1 MTGDPSKL
9 LVPTDG
15 SEHSL
20 RALRRAVEM
29 VKLGHASE
37 VHLLNVQPPLS
48 GSVTTFIDKP
58 TRDDYHREEADKAL
72 ANARALLSQAG
83 VRFEE
88 HIAVGD
94 PGAMINAFAK
104 RLGVGQI
111 LMGTHGL
118 GSAMQLVLGSVAQ
131 DVVRDSKVPVTV
143 VK

>member
-9 LVPTDG
+9 LVPVDG
-15 SEHSL
+15 SEQSM

-29 VKLGHASE
+29 VELGQAGE
-37 VHLLNVQPPLS
+37 IHLLNVQPPLS
-48 GSVTTFIDKP
+48 GSVTTFVDKP

-72 ANARALLSQAG
+72 AEARTLLNGAS

-88 HIAVGD
+88 HIGVGD
-94 PGAMINAFAK
+94 PGATIKAFAK
-104 RLGVGQI
+104 RLGVGQVV
-111 LMGTHGL
+111 MGTHGR
-118 GSAMQLVLGSVAQ
+118 GAAMQLVLGSVAQ

>member
-9 LVPTDG
+9 LVPVDG
-15 SEHSL
+15 SEHAL
-20 RALRRAVEM
+20 RALRHAIEM
-29 VKLGHASE
+29 VKLGQAGEIH
-37 VHLLNVQPPLS
+37 VLNVQPPLS

-72 ANARALLSQAG
+72 AGARRLLKDAG
-83 VRFEE
+83 LRLDE
-88 HIAVGD
+88 HIAVGE
-94 PGAMINAFAK
+94 PGATICAFAK

-111 LMGTHGL
+111 IMGTHGL

-131 DVVRDSKVPVTV
+131 DVVRDSKIPVTV